1 MVTPSVRFAF
11 AAGLP
16 LDSVIGFVTATCC
29 GTDHSGW
36 LQDTLLSLGKNNVL
50 VTKLKDQVD
59 AMVFI
64 VCGNSFQFC
73 FLCSNIDLMALSEYR
88 LATLRFVYT
97 SKLRREPSAMQLDS
111 EISPSRTCLYLCKE
125 LLRESCEPIRSKQM
139 RVVVILGIVQ
149 KAWVNDGCKM
159 V

>member
-36 LQDTLLSLGKNNVL
+36 LQDTLLSLRKNNVL

-73 FLCSNIDLMALSEYR
+73 FLCSIEHWPHGSFRVSSCYAAVRLHIKASERALCN
-88 LATLRFVYT
+88 AIRFWDK
-97 SKLRREPSAMQLDS
+97 SQP
-111 EISPSRTCLYLCKE
+111 YLS
-125 LLRESCEPIRSKQM
+125 LPVQ
-139 RVVVILGIVQ
+139 RVVAGKLWANQVQ
-149 KAWVNDGCKM
+149 ANASRCHSGDCSESMGKWWV
-159 V
+159 

>member
-50 VTKLKDQVD
+50 VTKVKDQVD

-97 SKLRREPSAMQLDS
+97 SKLRREPFAMQLDS
-111 EISPSRTCLYLCKE
+111 EILPV
-125 LLRESCEPIRSKQM
+125 Q
-139 RVVVILGIVQ
+139 RVVAGKL
-149 KAWVNDGCKM
+149 
-159 V
+159 